1 MDINVGWWY
10 LLGCV
15 LSSSLIPIIFREVQ
29 RFPVPL
35 FQVITWNYVVC
46 VLTGLIFAPE
56 FFEVVA
62 ESDKSWV
69 PLGIFQGALFISLF
83 FMIARGVQ
91 TLGIVIAVI
100 LTKLSV
106 IIPTLLSWVIYDDPM
121 NGLRW
126 AGVALAL
133 VAIVL
138 LNLRSRRRHTA
149 DEPEQQLK
157 PKTRKLDKALLLALV
172 LFFGSATTDSVF
184 KIFNAEYGALMPKEV
199 FVITLFGVAGI
210 LGQLMMW
217 ARIGTGR
224 MKFHWQGPVA
234 GVILGV
240 PNFFSI
246 WFLLAG
252 LEALKDGTVFFPINN
267 VGQVLLAAVLGLVL
281 YCERLSKYAQVGI
294 AVAILA
300 VGFIAYR

>member
-1 MDINVGWWY
+1 MDINIGWWY

-62 ESDKSWV
+62 QSDKSWV
-69 PLGIFQGALFISLF
+69 PLGVFQGALFITLF

-138 LNLRSRRRHTA
+138 LNLRTRGRHTP

-157 PKTRKLDKALLLALV
+157 PRTRKLDKALLLALV

-184 KIFNAEYGALMPKEV
+184 KIFNAEYGA
-199 FVITLFGVAGI
+199 
-210 LGQLMMW
+210 
-217 ARIGTGR
+217 
-224 MKFHWQGPVA
+224 
-234 GVILGV
+234 
-240 PNFFSI
+240 
-246 WFLLAG
+246 
-252 LEALKDGTVFFPINN
+252 
-267 VGQVLLAAVLGLVL
+267 
-281 YCERLSKYAQVGI
+281 
-294 AVAILA
+294 
-300 VGFIAYR
+300 